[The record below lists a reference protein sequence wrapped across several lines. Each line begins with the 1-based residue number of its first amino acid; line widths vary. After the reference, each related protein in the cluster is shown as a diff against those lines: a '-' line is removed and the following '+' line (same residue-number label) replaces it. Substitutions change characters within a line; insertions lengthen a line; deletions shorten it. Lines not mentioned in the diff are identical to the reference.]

1 MDSWNISF
9 LLGGMTCFQGRSV
22 GFRECNFSN
31 FKLFRKIT
39 TEIEWLNTPIH
50 LMFNWKLAFVS
61 NKSGQWGV
69 SDSNILNFPLTS
81 PPKFQMFF
89 CTRVFL
95 VHRGSR
101 KNYQLVDPSHIP
113 ALVHLFCFSFCL
125 APWGSGMR
133 LIGFIGILKKRCF
146 FNHPLHP
153 QRLT

>member
-101 KNYQLVDPSHIP
+101 KKLSTCWSKSHSSARSPLLLQLLPCSLRFRNATDWFHRDPEKT
-113 ALVHLFCFSFCL
+113 V
-125 APWGSGMR
+125 
-133 LIGFIGILKKRCF
+133 F
-146 FNHPLHP
+146 F
-153 QRLT
+153 